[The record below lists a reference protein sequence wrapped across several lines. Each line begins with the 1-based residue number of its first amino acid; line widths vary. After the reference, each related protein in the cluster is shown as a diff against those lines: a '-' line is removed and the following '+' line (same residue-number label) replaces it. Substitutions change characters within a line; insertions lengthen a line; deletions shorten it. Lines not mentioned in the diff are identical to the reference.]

1 MIEKGTK
8 EKQDEQVQFSAF
20 KAFCDS
26 TVKQKQQAIS
36 DANDKIEVLQ
46 ADIEKFEADAE
57 TLGKAVASL
66 DADIA
71 TWEGDQKAA
80 DKVRAIENT
89 DYTATHADLTSSIE
103 AIQKG
108 IDTLRAQHK
117 DVKQTMTM
125 LVQVRQA
132 SFITPP
138 AKAAIDRYLA
148 QDPSVADENMALAEP
163 KANAFE
169 SQLQGIIDMLE
180 GLAVKF
186 ENERTTL
193 EKEETE
199 AKHGY
204 DMLAAD
210 LKGQIA
216 AATEARTEK
225 AEKKA
230 AALQSAAN
238 SKGDLAD
245 TSTTRDDDSKY
256 VSDLTSQTPA
266 PPA

>member
-1 MIEKGTK
+1 MTL
-8 EKQDEQVQFSAF
+8 
-20 KAFCDS
+20 
-26 TVKQKQQAIS
+26 
-36 DANDKIEVLQ
+36 LQ
-46 ADIEKFEADAE
+46 
-57 TLGKAVASL
+57 
-66 DADIA
+66 
-71 TWEGDQKAA
+71 
-80 DKVRAIENT
+80 
-89 DYTATHADLTSSIE
+89 
-103 AIQKG
+103 
-108 IDTLRAQHK
+108 
-117 DVKQTMTM
+117 
-125 LVQVRQA
+125 QVRQA

-138 AKAAIDRYLA
+138 AKRAIENYLA
-148 QDPSVADENMALAEP
+148 QDPSVAEENLALAEP

-204 DMLAAD
+204 DMLAMD

-230 AALQSAAN
+230 AALQSAAD

-245 TSTTRDDDSKY
+245 TSTTRDEDQKY
-256 VSDLTSQTPA
+256 VTDLISTCELKSTAFADRQTLRGEEIEAIKKAIEILAGGAVAGASEKHLPQLLQVKGAALAQLRSDGAKAPA
-266 PPA
+266 QVRVAAYLLDQASRINSRV

>member
-1 MIEKGTK
+1 MTLL
-8 EKQDEQVQFSAF
+8 QD
-20 KAFCDS
+20 
-26 TVKQKQQAIS
+26 
-36 DANDKIEVLQ
+36 
-46 ADIEKFEADAE
+46 
-57 TLGKAVASL
+57 
-66 DADIA
+66 
-71 TWEGDQKAA
+71 
-80 DKVRAIENT
+80 
-89 DYTATHADLTSSIE
+89 
-103 AIQKG
+103 
-108 IDTLRAQHK
+108 
-117 DVKQTMTM
+117 
-125 LVQVRQA
+125 VRQA

-138 AKAAIDRYLA
+138 AKRAIDNYLA

-180 GLAVKF
+180 GLAQKF

-210 LKGQIA
+210 LTQQIG

-230 AALQSAAN
+230 DSLQAAADAR
-238 SKGDLAD
+238 GDMAD
-245 TSTTRDDDSKY
+245 TATTRDDDVKF
-256 VSDLTSQTPA
+256 V
-266 PPA
+266 